1 MLALEPTRTDW
12 SSDDTYFDTRGMV
25 ERLKQSSAHDG
36 THRKLVIAYIDIG
49 EAEDWRWYW
58 SQEWPEGD
66 PLPDDC
72 RTIF

>member
-1 MLALEPTRTDW
+1 
-12 SSDDTYFDTRGMV
+12 MV

-36 THRKLVIAYIDIG
+36 THRKLIIAYIDIG
-49 EAEDWRWYW
+49 EADDWRWYW
-58 SQEWPEGD
+58 NWSQEWQEGD